1 MLGQIL
7 LVILLILA
15 WIGARSLLQKRLRDD
30 GEGQRN
36 QGGGDGGRTEEMVR
50 CARCG
55 VFLPR
60 STAYPR
66 DGAYYCSPEHRRLGR
81 DDHPSASSGRDQRG

>member
-7 LVILLILA
+7 LVILIILA
-15 WIGARSLLQKRLRDD
+15 WIGARSLLQKRLRQDSEERGQTGSS
-30 GEGQRN
+30 GESAH
-36 QGGGDGGRTEEMVR
+36 TEEMVR

-60 STAYPR
+60 SAAYPR
-66 DGAYYCSPEHRRLGR
+66 EGVYFCSPEHRQLGR
-81 DDHPSASSGRDQRG
+81 DEPPVRPR